1 MKSVPRNLAV
11 SGDAIIGGAMRRARR
26 NKVIALFLCVMQT
39 ALFSACKLGASKNEE
54 KIVLLSPSNGEAVAL
69 VHPDVQNFLEG
80 KTDGDVAKSL
90 WKYHVSDTMRYD
102 SQFAFLSW
110 EYAVGKK
117 YTVTIATDDKF
128 DHVVQETDVYT
139 QSVELDCLLPASTY
153 YWKVTCEDDTRSPVG
168 SFQTK
173 DQPTF
178 LEVDGVDNFRDIG
191 GYQTESGKR
200 VEYGKLYRSARL
212 EDATDN
218 GQRTMTE
225 LLGIKSEIDLRNH
238 EEMSE
243 GFTFNGN
250 GNYLNVTFNPYHAI
264 IPQSAGAYDKRVE
277 IAFSQIFAFL
287 SKEENYPIVFH
298 CSAGADRTGTL
309 AFLINGVLGVPY
321 FELAKDFELT
331 SFSNQGDRWRDAI
344 VETPFGYA
352 FEGGGR
358 MVSGRMTVTFG
369 LMYQLMMN
377 NYATEDGRLSSAIIN
392 YLVNQCGVQPQHIT
406 SMKEILLSK

>member
-1 MKSVPRNLAV
+1 
-11 SGDAIIGGAMRRARR
+11 MRKAQQK
-26 NKVIALFLCVMQT
+26 KVIALLLCVMQM
-39 ALFSACKLGASKNEE
+39 ALFSACKIDTSNHKE
-54 KIVLLSPSNGEAVAL
+54 KIALLSPSKGETVAL
-69 VHPDVQNFLEG
+69 MHPDVQIFLEG

-90 WKYHVSDTMRYD
+90 WKYHVSNTMRYD

-117 YTVTIATDDKF
+117 YTVSIATDDKF
-128 DHVVQETDVYT
+128 DNVVQEMTVYT
-139 QSVELDCLLPASTY
+139 QSVEMDCLLPASTY
-153 YWKVTCEDDTRSPVG
+153 YWKVINEDGICSPIG

-178 LEVDGVDNFRDIG
+178 LEVAGVDNFRDIG
-191 GYQTESGKR
+191 GYQTESGKK
-200 VEYGKLYRSARL
+200 VAYGKLYRSARL
-212 EDATDN
+212 EEATDN

-225 LLGIKSEIDLRNH
+225 LLQIKSEIDLRKH

-250 GNYLNVTFNPYHAI
+250 GNYLNATFNPYHAI

-277 IAFSQIFAFL
+277 TAFSQIFAFL
-287 SKEENYPIVFH
+287 SKKENYPIVFH

-331 SFSNQGDRWRDAI
+331 SFSNSGERWRDAI
-344 VETPFGYA
+344 IETPFGYT

-358 MVSGRMTVTFG
+358 MVSGNITVTFG
-369 LMYQLMMN
+369 LMYKLMME
-377 NYATEDGRLSSAIIN
+377 NYATEDGRLSSAITN
-392 YLVNQCGVQPQHIT
+392 YLVNQCGVQPQHIA
-406 SMKEILLSK
+406 SIKEILLSK

>member
-1 MKSVPRNLAV
+1 
-11 SGDAIIGGAMRRARR
+11 MRRVWWK
-26 NKVIALFLCVMQT
+26 KVIALFLCVMQMT
-39 ALFSACKLGASKNEE
+39 LFSACKLGASQDEE
-54 KIVLLSPSNGEAVAL
+54 KIALLSPANGEMVAL
-69 VHPDVQNFLEG
+69 MHPDVQNFLEG
-80 KTDGDVAKSL
+80 KTDGDVAKAL
-90 WKYHVSDTMRYD
+90 WKYRVSGIMRYD

-117 YTVTIATDDKF
+117 YTVSIATDDQF
-128 DHVVQETDVYT
+128 DNVVQETTVYT
-139 QSVELDCLLPASTY
+139 QSVEADCLLPDSTY
-153 YWKVTCEDDTRSPVG
+153 YWKVTSEDGICSPIG
-168 SFQTK
+168 TFQTK

-178 LEVDGVDNFRDIG
+178 LEVAGVDNFRDIG

-212 EDATDN
+212 EEATDN
-218 GQRTMTE
+218 GQRIMTQ
-225 LLGIKSEIDLRNH
+225 LLQIKSEIDLRKP
-238 EEMSE
+238 EEISE

-277 IAFSQIFAFL
+277 TAFSQIFAFL

-331 SFSNQGDRWRDAI
+331 SFSNQGDRWRDSI

-358 MVSGRMTVTFG
+358 MVFGDITVTFG
-369 LMYQLMMN
+369 LMYQRTME

>member
-1 MKSVPRNLAV
+1 M
-11 SGDAIIGGAMRRARR
+11 
-26 NKVIALFLCVMQT
+26 IALFLCVMQIT
-39 ALFSACKLGASKNEE
+39 LFSACKVGTSQDKE
-54 KIVLLSPSNGEAVAL
+54 KIELLSPANGETVAL
-69 VHPDVQNFLEG
+69 MHPDVQNFLEG
-80 KTDGDVAKSL
+80 KTDEDVAKAL
-90 WKYHVSDTMRYD
+90 WKYRVSGIMRYD

-117 YTVTIATDDKF
+117 YTVSIATDDQF
-128 DHVVQETDVYT
+128 DNVVQETTVYT
-139 QSVELDCLLPASTY
+139 QSMEADCLLPDSTY
-153 YWKVTCEDDTRSPVG
+153 YWKVTSEDGICSPIG
-168 SFQTK
+168 TFQTK

-178 LEVDGVDNFRDIG
+178 LEVAGVDNFRDIG

-212 EDATDN
+212 EEATDN
-218 GQRTMTE
+218 GQQTMTQ
-225 LLGIKSEIDLRNH
+225 LLQIKSEIDLRKP
-238 EEMSE
+238 EEISE

-277 IAFSQIFAFL
+277 TAFSQIFAFL

-331 SFSNQGDRWRDAI
+331 SFSNQGDRWRDSI

-358 MVSGRMTVTFG
+358 MVSGDITVTFG
-369 LMYQLMMN
+369 LMYQRMME